1 MGLRNLKEMLSQE
14 RASEI
19 LAKRELET
27 IFSEN
32 IILQLA
38 RLFMKRYLIKV
49 AMAVGNTWKNQLRL
63 ISAGIQMQ
71 SFIHMQ
77 KKTGGQVLVGE
88 TALLSR
94 DPLWKLWNI
103 TRIKVYFFYMYK
115 MPLCYIQ
122 HFVWE
127 IFVARRI
134 CILSGAGSLL
144 WELSSFM
151 GSK

>member
-49 AMAVGNTWKNQLRL
+49 AMAV
-63 ISAGIQMQ
+63 A
-71 SFIHMQ
+71 
-77 KKTGGQVLVGE
+77 KT
-88 TALLSR
+88 
-94 DPLWKLWNI
+94 
-103 TRIKVYFFYMYK
+103 
-115 MPLCYIQ
+115 
-122 HFVWE
+122 
-127 IFVARRI
+127 
-134 CILSGAGSLL
+134 
-144 WELSSFM
+144 
-151 GSK
+151 